1 MTLIIPNTFQNR
13 EISAPLKDLDDNFT
27 YLKTAIENGAGG
39 AINFDCG
46 TPTTSFATT
55 TLKLDCGGIA

>member
-13 EISAPLKDLDDNFT
+13 EISTPLSDLDDNFT
-27 YLKTAIENGAGG
+27 YLKTAIETGAGG

>member
-27 YLKTAIENGAGG
+27 YLKTAIETGAGG
-39 AINFDCG
+39 ALNFDG
-46 TPTTSFATT
+46 GSPTTSYTSP
-55 TLKLDCGGIA
+55 TLKLDCGGIS

>member
-13 EISAPLKDLDDNFT
+13 EISTPLSDLDDNFT